1 MFRLTRSLDLK
12 RVRQQGRSYAH
23 PLIVLIAA
31 PSNES
36 WPRFGVV
43 AGRSIGGAVQRN
55 RCKRLLRASVDAV
68 LPSISPGWD
77 ILLLARKGLEE
88 TTGDQTRQA
97 LLNLLERARL
107 LSHV

>member
-12 RVRQQGRSYAH
+12 RVRQQGKSYAH

-31 PSNES
+31 HSDEP

-68 LPSISPGWD
+68 LPSILPGWD
-77 ILLLARKGLEE
+77 ILLQARKGLEG
-88 TTGDQTRQA
+88 TTCDQSKEA

-107 LSHV
+107 VSRI